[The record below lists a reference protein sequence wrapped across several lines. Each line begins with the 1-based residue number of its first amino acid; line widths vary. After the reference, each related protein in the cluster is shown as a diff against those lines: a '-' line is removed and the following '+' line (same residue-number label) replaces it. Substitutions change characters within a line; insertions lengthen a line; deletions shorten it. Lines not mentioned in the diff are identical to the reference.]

1 MIVLFTILALLLG
14 LAYGLSGLELPLLTF
29 FSQHTDL
36 VLYLLM
42 FSVGI
47 SVGMHRGLFRKIR
60 EYHIRIFIIP
70 FGIILGSLVGGLV
83 CATIFHLPLGQGA
96 AIASGMGWYSL
107 AGATISQI
115 GGSELGSVAF
125 LSNLMREIFSFIIIP
140 VVAIKLNYYTC
151 IAPAAATSEDT
162 TLPMMIRVFCA
173 QYSNDYAPMMAG
185 LVMSILPMLAFYLAG
200 QKQILEGVVQG
211 SVKG

>member
-42 FSVGI
+42 FTVGI

-83 CATIFHLPLGQGA
+83 CAAIFHLPLGQGA

-107 AGATISQI
+107 T
-115 GGSELGSVAF
+115 
-125 LSNLMREIFSFIIIP
+125 REIFSFIIIP
-140 VVAIKLNYYTC
+140 VAAIKLNYYTC
-151 IAPAAATSEDT
+151 IAPAGATSEDT
-162 TLPMMIRVFCA
+162 TLP
-173 QYSNDYAPMMAG
+173 
-185 LVMSILPMLAFYLAG
+185 VMLKYTNEETVVLSVLNGIICSFFVPILISLCFTTP
-200 QKQILEGVVQG
+200 
-211 SVKG
+211 

>member
-42 FSVGI
+42 FTVGI

-83 CATIFHLPLGQGA
+83 CAAIFHLPLGQGA

-140 VVAIKLNYYTC
+140 VVAIKLNHYTC
-151 IAPAAATSEDT
+151 IAPAGATSEDT
-162 TLPMMIRVFCA
+162 TLP
-173 QYSNDYAPMMAG
+173 
-185 LVMSILPMLAFYLAG
+185 VMLKYTNEETVVLSVLNGIICSFFVPILISLCFTTP
-200 QKQILEGVVQG
+200 
-211 SVKG
+211 

>member
-42 FSVGI
+42 FTVGI

-83 CATIFHLPLGQGA
+83 CAAIFHLPLGQGRP
-96 AIASGMGWYSL
+96 L
-107 AGATISQI
+107 
-115 GGSELGSVAF
+115 
-125 LSNLMREIFSFIIIP
+125 
-140 VVAIKLNYYTC
+140 
-151 IAPAAATSEDT
+151 PAAWAGTAWRAPPSARLAAPNWAAWPFSAT
-162 TLPMMIRVFCA
+162 
-173 QYSNDYAPMMAG
+173 
-185 LVMSILPMLAFYLAG
+185 
-200 QKQILEGVVQG
+200 
-211 SVKG
+211 